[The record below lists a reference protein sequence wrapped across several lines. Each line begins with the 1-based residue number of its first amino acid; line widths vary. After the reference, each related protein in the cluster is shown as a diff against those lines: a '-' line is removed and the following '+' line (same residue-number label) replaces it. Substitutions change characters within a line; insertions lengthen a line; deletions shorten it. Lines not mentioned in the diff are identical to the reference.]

1 MFSDIKAFLAIYG
14 GESATTSK
22 VLGVLTD
29 ESLSREKAP
38 EHNTLGDIAWHLATA
53 PYYMLS
59 QVGFNFD
66 PAQAAKPEQP
76 TAAAIKALYDKTSA
90 EVKAQASGKTP
101 EEIARIYHVFN
112 VMDWSMGTMLTVLLN
127 HEIHH
132 RGQLSVLMRQAE
144 LVVPSIYG
152 PTKEQTV
159 EALMAQMEE
168 RP

>member
-1 MFSDIKAFLAIYG
+1 MFSDIKAFLKIYG

-29 ESLSREKAP
+29 ESLTREKAP
-38 EHNTLGDIAWHLATA
+38 DHNTLGDIAWHLASA
-53 PYYMLS
+53 AYYMLS

-66 PAQAAKPEQP
+66 PAMAKKPEQL
-76 TAAAIKALYDKTSA
+76 TAAAIKAMYDKTCA
-90 EVKAQASGKTP
+90 EVLAQAATKTP
-101 EEIARIYHVFN
+101 EDVAKVYHVFN

-132 RGQLSVLMRQAE
+132 RGQLSVLMRQAS

-159 EALMAQMEE
+159 DDLMKQMEE